1 MVNNGNVYPEKRW
14 TTEMYK
20 RIFLSFKVDNDSQLI
35 NWSSTAKRV
44 EKDGQSKFQLSNH
57 SEKKKKKTK
66 QKGMPQLDQV
76 V

>member
-1 MVNNGNVYPEKRW
+1 MIVNNGNVYREKRG

-20 RIFLSFKVDNDSQLI
+20 GIFLSFKVDNDSKL
-35 NWSSTAKRV
+35 NWSSRAKRV

-57 SEKKKKKTK
+57 SEQK
-66 QKGMPQLDQV
+66 QKSMPQLDQV